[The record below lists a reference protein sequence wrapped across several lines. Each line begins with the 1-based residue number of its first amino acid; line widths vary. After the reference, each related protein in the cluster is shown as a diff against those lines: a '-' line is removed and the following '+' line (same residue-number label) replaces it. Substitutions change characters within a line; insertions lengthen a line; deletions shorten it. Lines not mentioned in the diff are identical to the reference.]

1 MRKFIV
7 LRYLGLV
14 VILNAIFLVVSTLIS
29 YFNNDSGFSPL
40 VYSSAIAILIG
51 IFPIIFVPPAREIS
65 HIEGIIIVVAGWIIS
80 CIIGMIPYIIWGG
93 EFSVTNAWFESVSG
107 YTTTG
112 ASILNSVESLPHG
125 LLFWRSSTHWIGGIG
140 IVVFVLAIMPA
151 IGQTAAGILYR
162 SELSPVALRQFK
174 MRSRDAVRVIVYVY
188 IGLTLLE
195 TISLVLCGLS
205 LFDAVNHSFATV
217 ATGGFSVKNSS
228 IAYYHNLSA
237 EITIMVFMLLSG
249 MNFLLLFAVL
259 FSSYKILKI
268 SSVLKYY
275 LLFNLGAI
283 LLASFNIYHI
293 NYDSYWDALRYS
305 AFQVLS
311 VGTSTGFATADSSI
325 WPGFSQVIII
335 FLTFQCACA
344 GSTSGG
350 IKVDRILIFFKS
362 LIRKI
367 KEIQNPN
374 AVFSVFLEKQ
384 KVDDEVIESSIL
396 YIILYVIV
404 VLISS
409 IILTL
414 LNVDL
419 LTAFSGSAAAMG
431 NVGPGLGNVG
441 SLENYS
447 YIPSAGKWILSVTM
461 ILGRLEIYALIIFL
475 MPKNWK

>member
-1 MRKFIV
+1 
-7 LRYLGLV
+7 
-14 VILNAIFLVVSTLIS
+14 
-29 YFNNDSGFSPL
+29 
-40 VYSSAIAILIG
+40 
-51 IFPIIFVPPAREIS
+51 
-65 HIEGIIIVVAGWIIS
+65 
-80 CIIGMIPYIIWGG
+80 
-93 EFSVTNAWFESVSG
+93 
-107 YTTTG
+107 
-112 ASILNSVESLPHG
+112 
-125 LLFWRSSTHWIGGIG
+125 
-140 IVVFVLAIMPA
+140 
-151 IGQTAAGILYR
+151 
-162 SELSPVALRQFK
+162 

-350 IKVDRILIFFKS
+350 IKVDRIL
-362 LIRKI
+362 
-367 KEIQNPN
+367 
-374 AVFSVFLEKQ
+374 
-384 KVDDEVIESSIL
+384 
-396 YIILYVIV
+396 
-404 VLISS
+404 
-409 IILTL
+409 
-414 LNVDL
+414 
-419 LTAFSGSAAAMG
+419 
-431 NVGPGLGNVG
+431 
-441 SLENYS
+441 
-447 YIPSAGKWILSVTM
+447 
-461 ILGRLEIYALIIFL
+461 
-475 MPKNWK
+475 